1 MIRSPPMRFESEQ
14 PPPPPPPPPPSRGAF
29 SVEGHRCVHE
39 RCATWP
45 LVKRCTQYSS
55 VKHACATRPFG
66 PVFIVLA
73 RYHHLPR
80 RSLHGIQ
87 LDPTCLL
94 MFTLRGWGS
103 RWTKNVY
110 RNRFFFFF
118 FKRVGRLFEES
129 RKIDGEEL
137 FRSENGKS
145 SQFSFAYKYMVIIK
159 FFQAPFLNSKKL
171 MVDESVIT
179 TIISIKLITSRD

>member
-14 PPPPPPPPPPSRGAF
+14 PPPPPPPPPSRGAF

-73 RYHHLPR
+73 HRPAITTYHAVPTWSNV
-80 RSLHGIQ
+80 SLA
-87 LDPTCLL
+87 
-94 MFTLRGWGS
+94 FTLRGWGS

-110 RNRFFFFF
+110 RNTFF
-118 FKRVGRLFEES
+118 FKFFKRDA
-129 RKIDGEEL
+129 RKIDAWRGWNCFEECKIL
-137 FRSENGKS
+137 FRRNVC
-145 SQFSFAYKYMVIIK
+145 VIIK
-159 FFQAPFLNSKKL
+159 FLQILRRGFKL
-171 MVDESVIT
+171 EKVKRGWKII
-179 TIISIKLITSRD
+179 IISIKLITSRVHSFIQIY

>member
-14 PPPPPPPPPPSRGAF
+14 PPPPPPPPPPPSRGAF

-87 LDPTCLL
+87 LDPTCLS

-110 RNRFFFFF
+110 RNRFFFFSLKGTGVF
-118 FKRVGRLFEES
+118 LKNRGRSMERNCFD
-129 RKIDGEEL
+129 R
-137 FRSENGKS
+137 RMENHLN
-145 SQFSFAYKYMVIIK
+145 
-159 FFQAPFLNSKKL
+159 FLSCIN
-171 MVDESVIT
+171 IW
-179 TIISIKLITSRD
+179 